1 MGVGHSVSPMPDD
14 KSKVTQEELDSL
26 QRPSPGTDLTGIRSA
41 LERRSKRFKYCWLT
55 LMGITLSYLIAY
67 FVGLI
72 DPFMPAAATGLVVDN
87 QLHQVRF
94 LLAFVMVTVGTTA
107 LSFDW
112 RVEEIF
118 VISAWVQ
125 AYFVVTAMVR
135 QWRTGAD
142 EALLPTIAMLS
153 ILLTIF
159 SLLITLIIEERK
171 RKTGL

>member
-1 MGVGHSVSPMPDD
+1 
-14 KSKVTQEELDSL
+14 
-26 QRPSPGTDLTGIRSA
+26 
-41 LERRSKRFKYCWLT
+41 
-55 LMGITLSYLIAY
+55 MGITLSYLIAY
-67 FVGLI
+67 FFGLI
-72 DPFMPAAATGLVVDN
+72 DPFLPAAATGLVVDN

-94 LLAFVMVTVGTTA
+94 LLAFVMVAVGTTA

-112 RVEEIF
+112 RVVEIF
-118 VISAWVQ
+118 VISAWVL

-135 QWRTGAD
+135 QWRSGAD

-171 RKTGL
+171 RKTDL

>member
-1 MGVGHSVSPMPDD
+1 MPDD
-14 KSKVTQEELDSL
+14 KSNVTQEELDSL

-41 LERRSKRFKYCWLT
+41 LARRSKRFKYCWLT

-135 QWRTGAD
+135 QWRSGAD

-171 RKTGL
+171 RKTDL

>member
-1 MGVGHSVSPMPDD
+1 
-14 KSKVTQEELDSL
+14 
-26 QRPSPGTDLTGIRSA
+26 
-41 LERRSKRFKYCWLT
+41 
-55 LMGITLSYLIAY
+55 MGITLSYLIAY

-72 DPFMPAAATGLVVDN
+72 DPFMPAAARGLVVDN

-94 LLAFVMVTVGTTA
+94 LLAFMMVTVGTTA

-112 RVEEIF
+112 RVEEVF
-118 VISAWVQ
+118 VICAWVQ